1 MLVAVA
7 ILVLFQQF
15 LLANAVLLSEEKVT
29 KVALTLSDRQNGAF
43 DARLVFIFH
52 FSVDLFCDRYE
63 SRELTEIFC
72 ADILE
77 LRDVGVEFLG
87 LLESFFEF
95 GLPNQLSH

>member
-1 MLVAVA
+1 MLVAAA
-7 ILVLFQQF
+7 ILVLFKQL
-15 LLANAVLLSEEKVT
+15 LLANAVLSEEKVT

-43 DARLVFIFH
+43 DARLVLIFH

-63 SRELTEIFC
+63 SRELTETIF
-72 ADILE
+72 ADILK

-95 GLPNQLSH
+95 GLPNQLGH